1 MPQHPFIQRAILILS
16 YFWLFYRHFSFV
28 FVEKFI
34 SYAWHMISKTHYP
47 EGLALKTKT
56 SKSTKKRSRRNK
68 KWKHVIESNIKMYF
82 FQRIWRKVKSKIAF
96 SGDSTF
102 GIYAQTSLP
111 LYFNMQSL
119 PVWRHSSVTYTKKF
133 FKTESTKFFK
143 DGGLY
148 VRLDLAN
155 KGTRSYGLLWLLG
168 WIRSGCWTAM
178 HRWT

>member
-1 MPQHPFIQRAILILS
+1 M
-16 YFWLFYRHFSFV
+16 
-28 FVEKFI
+28 ENFI

-56 SKSTKKRSRRNK
+56 SKSTKKRSRRDK

-82 FQRIWRKVKSKIAF
+82 FQRFWRKVKSKIAF

-102 GIYAQTSLP
+102 WHICTNLTTAVL
-111 LYFNMQSL
+111 MQSL
-119 PVWRHSSVTYTKKF
+119 LVWRHSSVTYTKKF
-133 FKTESTKFFK
+133 FKKESPKFFK

-155 KGTRSYGLLWLLG
+155 KETRSYGLLWLLG
-168 WIRSGCWTAM
+168 WICSGCWTAM

>member
-1 MPQHPFIQRAILILS
+1 M
-16 YFWLFYRHFSFV
+16 
-28 FVEKFI
+28 EKFI

-56 SKSTKKRSRRNK
+56 SKSTKKRSRRDK
-68 KWKHVIESNIKMYF
+68 KWKHVIESNIKMYL

-96 SGDSTF
+96 SGDSEGTVHLVYMHKLHYRCTYAIVASLETF
-102 GIYAQTSLP
+102 QCN
-111 LYFNMQSL
+111 LYEKVL
-119 PVWRHSSVTYTKKF
+119 
-133 FKTESTKFFK
+133 TESTKFFR

-155 KGTRSYGLLWLLG
+155 KETRSYGLLWLLG
-168 WIRSGCWTAM
+168 WICSGCWTAM

>member
-1 MPQHPFIQRAILILS
+1 M
-16 YFWLFYRHFSFV
+16 
-28 FVEKFI
+28 EKFI

-56 SKSTKKRSRRNK
+56 SKSAKKRSRRDK
-68 KWKHVIESNIKMYF
+68 KWKHIIESNIKMYF
-82 FQRIWRKVKSKIAF
+82 FQRIWRKVFKIKDRLF
-96 SGDSTF
+96 WGQY
-102 GIYAQTSLP
+102 IWHICTSFTTAVL
-111 LYFNMQSL
+111 MQL
-119 PVWRHSSVTYTKKF
+119 LLVWRHSSVTYTKKF
-133 FKTESTKFFK
+133 FKTASTKFFK

-168 WIRSGCWTAM
+168 WICSGCWTAM